1 MLFRGFR
8 FRPALARRLQFIS
21 TKRKEKEVG
30 ANIDNLHKAGL
41 GQGFGTRRRPIG
53 PDCDAAKDADFG
65 LIQLRVAD
73 FGLNDTAQGKGERKV
88 LRPEG
93 IGPLDIAV
101 R

>member
-41 GQGFGTRRRPIG
+41 GQGFGIV
-53 PDCDAAKDADFG
+53 DCG
-65 LIQLRVAD
+65 M
-73 FGLNDTAQGKGERKV
+73 LNQKAEKRAHSVMEEWETGAWKV
-88 LRPEG
+88 Y
-93 IGPLDIAV
+93 
-101 R
+101 